1 MGYTG
6 NYKCTLDWELIARL
20 YAAGDGTKA
29 IANAVSASPA
39 GIREGLIKRGLYQFG
54 QNRKRNSVGPWAGYY
69 DAEIAPMQAMEREH
83 QSWWRE
89 ANPAPKNNH
98 ALDAYY
104 ANHEQNKAKGAKL
117 SKARYH
123 RIKHTPEYKAKQFAR
138 AQLRRIKRQA
148 MGYAKT
154 CRTHEYLG
162 CTYQQAADHITA
174 QLPAHWIWQNYGV
187 AWEIDHRIQLS
198 DGMLTDP
205 EHIKRVCHHTN
216 LRPMAVRDNRTRAW
230 GAYAGKQRISA

>member
-1 MGYTG
+1 MGYRG
-6 NYKCTLDWELIARL
+6 NYTCSLDWELIARL
-20 YAAGDGTKA
+20 YAAGDGVKA
-29 IANAVSASPA
+29 IAKAVSASPA

-54 QNRKRNSVGPWAGYY
+54 QNRKQNGVGRWAGYY
-69 DAEIAPMQAMEREH
+69 AAEIAPMQEMEREH
-83 QSWWRE
+83 ESWWRQ
-89 ANPAPKNNH
+89 AHPSDKNYH
-98 ALDAYY
+98 MDRYY
-104 ANHEQNKAKGAKL
+104 ADHEVSKAYGAQKAKE
-117 SKARYH
+117 RYA

-174 QLPAHWIWQNYGV
+174 QLPPHWTWNNYGI

-198 DGMLTDP
+198 DGLLTDQD
-205 EHIKRVCHHTN
+205 HIKRVCHHTN
-216 LRPMAVRDNRTRAW
+216 LRPLAVRDNRARGW
-230 GAYAGKQRISA
+230 GAYAGKQMLSA